1 MRIRTN
7 IIIEEEILEKI
18 DRIAGEKNKRTAV
31 IKKAL
36 LEFISREEKK
46 AAKNPPQP
54 EETNGK
60 PAAKNKRAGV

>member
-1 MRIRTN
+1 MRVRTN

-18 DRIAGEKNKRTAV
+18 DAIAGEKNKRTAI

-54 EETNGK
+54 EETNDK
-60 PAAKNKRAGV
+60 SATSNKQARA